1 MYDKT
6 IKDILNINDISQ
18 VRTNYN
24 YLYNNL
30 RTLGQKEEL
39 NINQGFISRLKHR
52 IYSWYVD
59 SDFILI
65 KFM

>member
-18 VRTNYN
+18 VRINYN

-30 RTLGQKEEL
+30 KTLG
-39 NINQGFISRLKHR
+39 
-52 IYSWYVD
+52 
-59 SDFILI
+59 
-65 KFM
+65 